1 MKIFEL
7 HFAKI
12 ILYIFHNAKN
22 ETKIDKIR
30 EHIQFISKQ
39 KIVLNCLNFLGPC
52 DSSVYL
58 CANGG
63 ICANENVNEYS
74 CICPN
79 GYTGKNCDK
88 GNNNKRKIQ
97 FLKI

>member
-1 MKIFEL
+1 MRQKL
-7 HFAKI
+7 HYLKAK
-12 ILYIFHNAKN
+12 FHKVDRINAN
-22 ETKIDKIR
+22 T
-30 EHIQFISKQ
+30 FTSSNQ
-39 KIVLNCLNFLGPC
+39 KKVLNCLNFLGPC

-63 ICANENVNEYS
+63 ICVNEKENEYS

-88 GNNNKRKIQ
+88 GNNNKQKIQ